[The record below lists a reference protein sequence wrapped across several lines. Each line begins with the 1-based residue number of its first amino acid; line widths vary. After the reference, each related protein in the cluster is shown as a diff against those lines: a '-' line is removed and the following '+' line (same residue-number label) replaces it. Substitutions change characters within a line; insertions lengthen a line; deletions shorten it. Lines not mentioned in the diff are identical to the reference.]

1 MLEGKPVAL
10 EIETVGGEF
19 RKINSYQYTTSIQD
33 MQRNIIEIKVLGIE
47 KISNSIGNIDV
58 KQVIKEFKKKDAAMI
73 SRPTNGTVDIL
84 IGYQYAAYHPVP
96 IETIGHLLLMKNRFG
111 ILIAGSHRDIQE
123 RTKRLVKHAAVLH
136 LKPRTPGKKEVEVI
150 SEKDQVTALS

>member
-1 MLEGKPVAL
+1 MLKGKPETL
-10 EIETVGGEF
+10 EIETVGGES
-19 RKINSYQYTTSIQD
+19 RKINSHQYTISIQD
-33 MQRNIIEIKVLGIE
+33 IQQTIIKIKVLGIE

-58 KQVIKEFKKKDAAMI
+58 KQVIKEFKNKESSMI

-111 ILIAGSHRDIQE
+111 ILIADSHPDIQE
-123 RTKRLVKHAAVLH
+123 RTKRVAKHAAVLH
-136 LKPRTPGKKEVEVI
+136 LKPEAE
-150 SEKDQVTALS
+150 